1 MPKPLL
7 SSPLHPLSVSSRTVH
22 IPGAHTCTQA
32 HKISHTPP
40 TLSETVKTGAHTP
53 PFHGV
58 PIQAAAALPKLL
70 VLLSCHTLGAAA
82 PGPTRLIW
90 TQVGGVT
97 ANIREQCCCSC
108 CKSAQETASAAVEYI
123 LFSSACENGYSG
135 VKKPQ
140 TCSEGFCLNWF
151 IWMQLWLSCTV
162 LLQFKIFNSKS
173 KWGFPPVLLVS

>member
-90 TQVGGVT
+90 TQVGGGHGEHSWTMLLFMLQVCPG
-97 ANIREQCCCSC
+97 NSICCCRVHSVLIRLWKWILRC
-108 CKSAQETASAAVEYI
+108 EEASNLLWGFLSKLVYMNAAVVI
-123 LFSSACENGYSG
+123 LHSSITIQN
-135 VKKPQ
+135 
-140 TCSEGFCLNWF
+140 
-151 IWMQLWLSCTV
+151 
-162 LLQFKIFNSKS
+162 LQF
-173 KWGFPPVLLVS
+173 